1 MEITEVTGKR
11 LVDEFHNLPGRIYKN
26 DPDYVPLLRPLI
38 ENIFDPSS
46 NAKFDSGDARRWIVK
61 RDGLCIGRI
70 AAFFDTS
77 YYETYDQP
85 TGCIGFFECDNDKG
99 AAFLLFD
106 TAKRWLEENNMEAM
120 DGPVNFGENFFYW
133 GLLAEGFQQQ
143 SFGMQ
148 YNPPYY
154 RKLFEDYG
162 FLTFYEQYSYAM
174 DITHPDLPER
184 FWKIAAWVAQKPGYS
199 YKHFTFKDQDRFIN
213 DFIQIHDLAWS
224 HHSNYKPARFEELKE
239 VISDARFILEEEF
252 IWYVY
257 HNDEPIAFFM
267 MIPDLNQIIHKVGSG
282 KMTWINILRML
293 WYKKI
298 KTISRC
304 RVIVLG
310 VVPKFQRLGIE
321 SGIFYQL
328 KQVMLRKP
336 WYKDMEMSWVGDF
349 NPKMTAL
356 FKSFGAKQ
364 TLTHLTLRYLF
375 DREKEFK
382 RAPIIK

>member
-1 MEITEVTGKR
+1 MEIIQVAGKR
-11 LVDEFHNLPGRIYKN
+11 LVDEFYKLPGRIYKN
-26 DPDYVPLLRPLI
+26 DSNYVPLLCPLI
-38 ENIFDPSS
+38 ENIFDSSS
-46 NAKFDSGDARRWIVK
+46 NTKFDSGDARRWIVK
-61 RDGLCIGRI
+61 RDALCIGRI

-85 TGCIGFFECDNDKG
+85 TGCIGFFECENDKE

-106 TAKRWLEENNMEAM
+106 TAKGWLEENNMEAM

-174 DITHPDLPER
+174 DIIHPDLPER

>member
-85 TGCIGFFECDNDKG
+85 TGCIGFFECENDKE

-106 TAKRWLEENNMEAM
+106 TAKGWLEENNMEAM